1 MKADPNR
8 VSLKEIQK
16 TLKLLTNEGTFS
28 KSRIYC
34 SYGDL
39 RDFSLLGDIINE
51 MLCKF
56 NFM

>member
-1 MKADPNR
+1 MKTDPNE

-16 TLKLLTNEGTFS
+16 TLKFLTNEGITS
-28 KSRIYC
+28 KSRNYC

-39 RDFSLLGDIINE
+39 RDFSSLGDVING
-51 MLCKF
+51 MLCEF

>member
-16 TLKLLTNEGTFS
+16 TLKFLTNEGISS
-28 KSRIYC
+28 KRRNYC

-39 RDFSLLGDIINE
+39 RDFSSLGDVINE

-56 NFM
+56 DFM